1 MLINLGFEVLTMRN
15 PAQNQDIDY
24 SKIKNWKKEKKNEIF
39 FFWNFFLKFFFL
51 NFFTF
56 RQLILV
62 IRVYTMFIGSPD
74 CDFMKITMGKF
85 IFGLLE
91 KTLFTG
97 VLGVW
102 MTFKKAERP
111 KPLVM
116 GQVWVKWAPSM
127 ILRFSRDWHC
137 TSFN

>member
-1 MLINLGFEVLTMRN
+1 M
-15 PAQNQDIDY
+15 D
-24 SKIKNWKKEKKNEIF
+24 
-39 FFWNFFLKFFFL
+39 FFL

-56 RQLILV
+56 RKLILV

-116 GQVWVKWAPSM
+116 GQV
-127 ILRFSRDWHC
+127 
-137 TSFN
+137 